1 MLRNG
6 TVLRTLRDARH
17 FIATLPEDFQR
28 RPTWQLVAKLLWD
41 AAEAESDLRIV
52 GEATLRMQRALT
64 VDGRLRRIDLVVS
77 TPSISPGG

>member
-28 RPTWQLVAKLLWD
+28 RPAWQHVAKLLWD
-41 AAEAESDLRIV
+41 AAETQSDSCAV
-52 GEATLRMQRALT
+52 GEATLRMQRALR
-64 VDGRLRRIDLVVS
+64 VEGRLTRIDLVSSSPVVS
-77 TPSISPGG
+77 AGG